1 MAPEET
7 KRVKEDR
14 IRELEEKAA
23 RNKLDNEDIGLL
35 TSNEAYF
42 PKDFWAYEHMV
53 RNFYTIT
60 SYLFGPDCLLAR
72 AWKIVLNHAKTN
84 EATYKRFE
92 GDY

>member
-42 PKDFWAYEHMV
+42 PKDF
-53 RNFYTIT
+53 
-60 SYLFGPDCLLAR
+60 
-72 AWKIVLNHAKTN
+72 
-84 EATYKRFE
+84 
-92 GDY
+92 